1 MNKKDK
7 FQTRAIHIGNKPD
20 KETGAVSPP
29 IHLTSTF
36 EQESVGNDKGFDY
49 SRGGN
54 PTRKRLEDNLAALEQ
69 GTYGLM
75 FASGMAATTALFQ
88 TLSSGDHVIIGHNV
102 YGGTY
107 RMSTKVL
114 SNHGID
120 FEFIDT
126 RSTDLIKSAI
136 KQNTKLI
143 FVETPTNPLLELC
156 DIAETSKLCMD
167 YNILLAVDN
176 TFMSPY
182 GQNPL
187 TIGADV
193 VMHSA
198 TKFIGGHSDVLAGA
212 LITND
217 SSLAEKLYFVQ
228 KSGGAVPSPFDCW
241 LLLRSTKT
249 MELRVQRQ
257 SDNAKE
263 IAKRLQKSGIIDSVI
278 YPGLES
284 HTQHEIAVKQ
294 QVAPDGSPI
303 FGSMIS
309 IRCGTVDRRDRF
321 LSKLRLFTLAESL
334 GGVESLVCVPYE
346 MTHAAVPEDSKE
358 SMGLTKDL
366 VRLSIGIEHVDD
378 LYDDIISS
386 LEQ

>member
-167 YNILLAVDN
+167 QNILLAVDN

-198 TKFIGGHSDVLAGA
+198 TKFIGGHSDILAGA
-212 LITND
+212 LVTND
-217 SSLAEKLYFVQ
+217 SKLAEKLYFVQ

-284 HTQHEIAVKQ
+284 HNQHEIAVKQ

-309 IRCGTVDRRDRF
+309 IRCGTVERRDWF

-386 LEQ
+386 LE

>member
-7 FQTRAIHIGNKPD
+7 FQTLAIHIGNKPD

-167 YNILLAVDN
+167 HNILLAVDN

-198 TKFIGGHSDVLAGA
+198 TKFIGGHSDILAGA
-212 LITND
+212 LVTND

-263 IAKRLQKSGIIDSVI
+263 IAKRLQKSGITDSVI

-334 GGVESLVCVPYE
+334 GGVESLVCVPYD
-346 MTHAAVPEDSKE
+346 MTHAAVPENSKE

-378 LYDDIISS
+378 LYNDIISS
-386 LEQ
+386 LE

>member
-167 YNILLAVDN
+167 HNILLAVDN

-198 TKFIGGHSDVLAGA
+198 TKFIGGHSDILAGA
-212 LITND
+212 LVTND

-263 IAKRLQKSGIIDSVI
+263 IAERLQKSGIIDSVI

-346 MTHAAVPEDSKE
+346 MTHAAVPEDSKK

-386 LEQ
+386 LD

>member
-167 YNILLAVDN
+167 HNILLAVDN

-198 TKFIGGHSDVLAGA
+198 TKFIGGHSDILAGA
-212 LITND
+212 LVTND

-386 LEQ
+386 LD

>member
-167 YNILLAVDN
+167 HNILLAVDN

-198 TKFIGGHSDVLAGA
+198 TKFIGGHSDILAGA
-212 LITND
+212 LVTND

-309 IRCGTVDRRDRF
+309 IRCGTVERRDRF

-386 LEQ
+386 LD